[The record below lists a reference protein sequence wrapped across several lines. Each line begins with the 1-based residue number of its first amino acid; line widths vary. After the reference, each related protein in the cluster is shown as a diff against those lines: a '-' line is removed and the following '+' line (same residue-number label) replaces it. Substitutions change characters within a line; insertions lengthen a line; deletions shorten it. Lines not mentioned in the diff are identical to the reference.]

1 MSIMIKI
8 TRLFHICRQAA
19 LNSYFLSYLYLIG
32 KTISHTLLN
41 AITMTSIFSKPE
53 LVWFIIGLVLFLLE
67 LVLPGFVI
75 FFFGVGAWVTALLCL
90 IANPGINLQAIVFAV
105 TSVLSLVLLRK
116 MIQRRFFYSK
126 DELSKDV
133 EDEFT
138 GREAVATMDF
148 KPGHTGKVEFKG
160 TTWKAESTESIV
172 KGQTVIIKS
181 KENFKLFIEPKK

>member
-1 MSIMIKI
+1 
-8 TRLFHICRQAA
+8 
-19 LNSYFLSYLYLIG
+19 
-32 KTISHTLLN
+32 
-41 AITMTSIFSKPE
+41 MTSIFSKPE

-181 KENFKLFIEPKK
+181 KENFKLVIEPKK

>member
-1 MSIMIKI
+1 M
-8 TRLFHICRQAA
+8 
-19 LNSYFLSYLYLIG
+19 
-32 KTISHTLLN
+32 
-41 AITMTSIFSKPE
+41 
-53 LVWFIIGLVLFLLE
+53 FLLE

-75 FFFGVGAWVTALLCL
+75 FFFGVGACVTALLCL
-90 IANPGINLQAIVFAV
+90 LLNPCINLQAIVLAV
-105 TSVLSLVLLRK
+105 TSILSLVLLRK

>member
-1 MSIMIKI
+1 
-8 TRLFHICRQAA
+8 
-19 LNSYFLSYLYLIG
+19 
-32 KTISHTLLN
+32 
-41 AITMTSIFSKPE
+41 
-53 LVWFIIGLVLFLLE
+53 
-67 LVLPGFVI
+67 
-75 FFFGVGAWVTALLCL
+75 
-90 IANPGINLQAIVFAV
+90 
-105 TSVLSLVLLRK
+105 